1 MNSIIAADFP
11 LYSHNPPLQVKLW
24 DPKAGK
30 CVYSIHGH
38 KNAVTSV
45 QWNNNGNWLLT
56 GSRDQLCRVF
66 DIRMM
71 RALAAYKGQNREVTA
86 VTWHPHHEELF
97 VSGGM
102 DGSLMHWCALSCPL
116 LPSHSPL
123 CVRVLNPAGG
133 KCRSLG

>member
-1 MNSIIAADFP
+1 V
-11 LYSHNPPLQVKLW
+11 QVKLW

-71 RALAAYKGQNREVTA
+71 RALAAYKGQNREVSS

-102 DGSLMHWCALSCPL
+102 DGSLMHWCAL
-116 LPSHSPL
+116 LPSP
-123 CVRVLNPAGG
+123 CCFACAAAYVL
-133 KCRSLG
+133 CRSPGISIHRLRSC